1 MNNEVEGRGYTKVHV
16 LSLYLTGKTEENHE
30 NVSQDGQSLG
40 GWDFN
45 LGPTECEVTV
55 PSTSPQHSVWD
66 LYRSGSWKNKLNYLI
81 VLQYSVQLWG

>member
-40 GWDFN
+40 G
-45 LGPTECEVTV
+45 
-55 PSTSPQHSVWD
+55 
-66 LYRSGSWKNKLNYLI
+66 
-81 VLQYSVQLWG
+81 